1 MNVVYASDDKFA
13 EIMGVSILSLFE
25 NNKDSEEINV
35 YIFDG
40 NIGGENKER
49 LKSLACSYNRAME
62 FVSMQE
68 IKSEL
73 SRFFQDRGSE
83 AQFARLFISCLL
95 PADCKRCLYLDCDTL
110 IRHSL
115 QSFYKMDFEGN
126 IVCGV
131 MDCVSK
137 QHRLKLGIGEK
148 DVYINSGV
156 MLVDLNAWRK
166 NRIEYKIS
174 EIVKSFNGRIPY
186 ADQGLINLALRGKI
200 KTVHPRYN
208 CTLLYSV
215 FTFSELQTYRSPSVC
230 LPRIEIEEAKR
241 DPSIVHFISLFCITR
256 PWCKGAKGLFFE
268 EWLSYKRKSPWKNE
282 PSRLDQRRLFLKLGY
297 TFYRY
302 FPRKISLAFLGLL
315 HSKIK
320 PLLMNGI

>member
-1 MNVVYASDDKFA
+1 MNVVYASDNKFA

-25 NNKDSEEINV
+25 NNKDSETINV
-35 YIFDG
+35 YILDG
-40 NIGGENKER
+40 NIGDENKER
-49 LKSLACSYNRAME
+49 LKNLAHFYNRTMK
-62 FVSMQE
+62 FVPMQE

-73 SRFFQDRGSE
+73 SKITQDRGSE
-83 AQFARLFISCLL
+83 AQFARLFISRLL
-95 PADCKRCLYLDCDTL
+95 PEDCERCLYLDCDTL

-115 QSFYKMDFEGN
+115 QSFYKTDFEEN

-200 KTVHPRYN
+200 KTEHPRYN

-215 FTFSELQTYRSPSVC
+215 FTFSELRIYRCPSVC
-230 LPRIEIEEAKR
+230 LPRSEIELAKR
-241 DPSIVHFISLFCITR
+241 DPSVVHFISLFCISR
-256 PWCKGAKGLFFE
+256 PWCEGKGPFFE
-268 EWLSYKRKSPWKNE
+268 EWSLYKAKSPWSGFPARKDC
-282 PSRLDQRRLFLKLGY
+282 RKFIQKFGY
-297 TFYRY
+297 ACYVS
-302 FPRKISLAFLGLL
+302 FPRKIILPILGFL
-315 HSKIK
+315 HSRIK
-320 PLLMNGI
+320 PLLMNGV